1 MEASK
6 AISSRGTR
14 RRIFLFGLL
23 TLFCISISSSNQ
35 FLNSVFLKSIY
46 IKVGCDFGFMMK
58 AMRGRVLSEV
68 LEMWGDSDCDCRSC
82 SMIFFMHLDRVWIAS
97 NFSVVY
103 SYVNSNVRVNFS
115 VCPRWS
121 DARFTISGLESSW
134 SQNIHMASNQFL
146 LSFLVRKW
154 SRFLAMQDFLE
165 QDKCGNIMFTNLSC
179 WMSSW

>member
-68 LEMWGDSDCDCRSC
+68 LEM
-82 SMIFFMHLDRVWIAS
+82 
-97 NFSVVY
+97 
-103 SYVNSNVRVNFS
+103 
-115 VCPRWS
+115 
-121 DARFTISGLESSW
+121 
-134 SQNIHMASNQFL
+134 
-146 LSFLVRKW
+146 
-154 SRFLAMQDFLE
+154 
-165 QDKCGNIMFTNLSC
+165 
-179 WMSSW
+179 